1 MYLYFDAIILLTRI
15 STVVCK
21 CASVRVRLHACICAC
36 VVCACVYVRVYMYVY
51 GMCVWVFVCVCM
63 RVCMYYM
70 CTVKPFNQDP
80 GKEGHL
86 HNPHI

>member
-1 MYLYFDAIILLTRI
+1 MH
-15 STVVCK
+15 
-21 CASVRVRLHACICAC
+21 ASVHVLFVRVCMYM
-36 VVCACVYVRVYMYVY
+36 CVYEYVYMYVY
-51 GMCVWVFVCVCM
+51 GMCVWVFVWVFVCVCM

>member
-1 MYLYFDAIILLTRI
+1 M
-15 STVVCK
+15 
-21 CASVRVRLHACICAC
+21 C
-36 VVCACVYVRVYMYVY
+36 VCVYVHASVHVLFVRVCMYMCVCEYVYMYVY
-51 GMCVWVFVCVCM
+51 GMRVWVFVCACM

-70 CTVKPFNQDP
+70 CTVKTFNQDP